1 MSREHQQLR
10 IRVPPELKDALD
22 ESAAENNRTL
32 TAEIVYRLQQS
43 YPSEKLEPKLV
54 TEKEIQ
60 SKYFQIALT
69 ERVLK
74 NSKDKLATMDKNGNE
89 REIAMLTAQIKFTEE
104 NIKKYEEELTWLFN
118 AFNEQ
123 QSKENNK

>member
-32 TAEIVYRLQQS
+32 TAEIVYRLQHS